1 MNKDPTTKYVFAEFN
16 TNVKLKKI
24 IKMSKE
30 FSRHNLKELKDVI
43 AEQENQI
50 PDKIITDKPVT
61 EEPVQINC
69 IMWLIKWL
77 WKLITNRKKNK

>member
-16 TNVKLKKI
+16 TNVKLKKT
-24 IKMSKE
+24 IKMSKDLE
-30 FSRHNLKELKDVI
+30 QVLKEQEGQNPPIKD
-43 AEQENQI
+43 
-50 PDKIITDKPVT
+50 
-61 EEPVQINC
+61 EPIQINC